1 MLQILGVHFY
11 APRVY
16 CIKISRLSIDEDLRL
31 IPRTNKGGH
40 QKHTRTF
47 SRSKARLIRS
57 KEMAYRAAACAS
69 IKSKY
74 DKDYNNTI

>member
-1 MLQILGVHFY
+1 MLQIIGVHFY

-57 KEMAYRAAACAS
+57 KEMAYRAAACMCIIQ
-69 IKSKY
+69 IKV
-74 DKDYNNTI
+74 

>member
-31 IPRTNKGGH
+31 IPRTNKGG
-40 QKHTRTF
+40 
-47 SRSKARLIRS
+47 
-57 KEMAYRAAACAS
+57 Y
-69 IKSKY
+69 
-74 DKDYNNTI
+74 